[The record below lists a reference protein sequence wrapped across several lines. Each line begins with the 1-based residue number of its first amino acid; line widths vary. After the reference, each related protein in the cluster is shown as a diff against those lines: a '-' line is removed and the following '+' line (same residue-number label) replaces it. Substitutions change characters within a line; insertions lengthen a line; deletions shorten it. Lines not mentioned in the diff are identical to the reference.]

1 MKNKIAYY
9 RNKLGISQELL
20 ASKIEV
26 SRPYLSDIEN
36 DKVNPSGEIV
46 MRISR
51 EFKLPVEEIFFNPCV
66 NYSEQS
72 VI

>member
-1 MKNKIAYY
+1 MKNKIAHY
-9 RNKLGISQELL
+9 RNKLNISQELL
-20 ASKIEV
+20 ASRINV

-51 EFKLPVEEIFFNPCV
+51 ELNLPVEEIFFNSLV
-66 NYSEQS
+66 NYSEHRRP
-72 VI
+72 